1 MVNPLS
7 EFAPTLHVGSTITIE
22 ELTSTSPG
30 GQPRVVVLVGPALP
44 IKGGAK
50 WGGDTRLVTTWYAG
64 NGTEASQQNLGP
76 VEMPSDFNGE
86 WNRTR
91 MGRAPSSY
99 TDEHGVKSQIVEPMD
114 LYQILDAIRIGGA
127 RLRVTWA
134 AVGTRAPGVF
144 ATSRNVDVRI
154 VREGRMKTF
163 EITPD
168 TEVDIHWTM
177 NFEWVSRG
185 GGQAKVA
192 SVRRTDDLS
201 SATTAVQQSIVAL
214 DELVD
219 AKLNTLNALKR
230 LSASNFTLGQLEKL
244 AGAPLKLM
252 NDAVAKLRYNV
263 NQFKRVAEVVR
274 KIANTPTALANSAID
289 FARNTTAIANQFV
302 HELGQTPVELLS
314 NRSKVSDLARAQ
326 KHFASVASQMSI
338 VARRGAE
345 LDAKLRQPVVA
356 GSNRGT
362 VSVRSSATTR
372 PGDMLAIHLCK
383 EGDTPD
389 RLSARYY
396 GSPDHTDAILR
407 ANRLP
412 LHTPT
417 FRRGQIVVI
426 PSLSSASRA

>member
-1 MVNPLS
+1 MPEV
-7 EFAPTLHVGSTITIE
+7 FTPTLHVGSTITIE
-22 ELTSTSPG
+22 ELSSVTPG
-30 GQPRVVVLVGPALP
+30 GQPRVLQLVGPALP

-50 WGGDTRLVTTWYAG
+50 WGGDTRIVTTWYPG
-64 NGTEASQQNLGP
+64 NGIEATQQLLGP

-91 MGRAPSSY
+91 MGRAPSLY
-99 TDEHGVKSQIVEPMD
+99 TDETGAKQNVVEPMD
-114 LYQILDAIRIGGA
+114 LYQILDSIRMGGA
-127 RLRVTWA
+127 RLRVTWS

-144 ATSRNVDVRI
+144 AVSRDVDWKI
-154 VREGRMKTF
+154 VREGRMKTL

-185 GGQAKVA
+185 GGQDKAA
-192 SVRRTDDLS
+192 SVKRSDDLTA
-201 SATTAVQQSIVAL
+201 ATTAVQQSIAAL

-219 AKLNTLNALKR
+219 AKLASLNSLKR
-230 LSASNFTLGQLEKL
+230 LSASTFTLGQLEKL
-244 AGAPLKLM
+244 AGAPLKAM
-252 NDAVAKLRYNV
+252 NDAMAKLRYNV
-263 NQFKRVAEVVR
+263 NQFKRVVEVVR

-289 FARNTTAIANQFV
+289 FARNTTAIANQLVTSF
-302 HELGQTPVELLS
+302 GQTPVELLS

-326 KHFASVASQMSI
+326 KHFGTIAGQMTI

-345 LDAKLRQPVVA
+345 LDSKLRLPLVSGA
-356 GSNRGT
+356 NRGT

-383 EGDTPD
+383 TGDTPG
-389 RLSARYY
+389 RLSSKYY
-396 GSPDHTDAILR
+396 GSPDHADAILR

-417 FRRGQIVVI
+417 FHLGQIVVV
-426 PSLSSASRA
+426 PALVAATRA